1 MCTRLSENPALNVF
15 PFDKLLD
22 MMSFSQKWRDIYLSP
37 LLNILF
43 LDTKH
48 MYKTSARFM
57 CNIFGG
63 KNKIIDLL
71 EGQEAFTVQGGTQD
85 TWNRVRACFPERVKT
100 DCGVAYVK
108 RQPPGT
114 ISGEEGPTVLV
125 VLEDGT
131 HHVFDHVVLCLNG
144 RAAALL
150 LNNGNTMTSLERL
163 FFSQV
168 RYNTEISYLHTDS
181 TFLPEMEMTRNFNYF
196 ETTEMDHPQLTGSMI
211 HVGNRPEGLLAPN
224 GHNTR
229 DVKHIPLLTT
239 SPYREIEEEK
249 IVKVS

>member
-1 MCTRLSENPALNVF
+1 
-15 PFDKLLD
+15 
-22 MMSFSQKWRDIYLSP
+22 
-37 LLNILF
+37 
-43 LDTKH
+43 
-48 MYKTSARFM
+48 M

-144 RAAALL
+144 RVS
-150 LNNGNTMTSLERL
+150 NN
-163 FFSQV
+163 
-168 RYNTEISYLHTDS
+168 
-181 TFLPEMEMTRNFNYF
+181 MEFHCKLVNQFAEQCGYDCCWF
-196 ETTEMDHPQLTGSMI
+196 
-211 HVGNRPEGLLAPN
+211 
-224 GHNTR
+224 
-229 DVKHIPLLTT
+229 
-239 SPYREIEEEK
+239 
-249 IVKVS
+249 